1 MSNIITKPKSVDAW
15 LAYIEALHP
24 KSIAMGLER
33 VSIVAQRLT
42 LFNRFKRPVIITV
55 AGTNGKGSSCAML
68 ERIYAEA
75 GYRVGCYT
83 SPHLQRYQERVRVC
97 SEDISDQA
105 LCDAFDAVESARES
119 IELTYFEMGTLA
131 AFWYFSQQPLDILV
145 LEVGLGGRLDA
156 VNIIDADCAI
166 VTNVDMDHMEYLG
179 DTREKIGL
187 EKAGVYR
194 TKQIAICGDRSPPQS
209 LLGYATKLGAELHCI
224 QQAFDV
230 DARDGHWRYSDA
242 RGVLDIPPLS
252 LAGLFQRDNAASVI
266 YAIRALSSMLP
277 VADAVIV
284 QTLPKVQLSGRFQY
298 LNHGPDII
306 VDVAH
311 NPQAAQSLLDNLLE
325 LKQDMSKDGHLIAVF
340 AMLADKDIQAV
351 INILMQQFDTWH
363 VAEIKHP
370 RAAKLNDLVRIF
382 SDCDV
387 NSPVEAHL
395 NIELALSAAYK
406 NATKND
412 KIVVFGSF
420 FTVAAALDYWD
431 ATRFQ
436 PSLV

>member
-33 VSIVAQRLT
+33 VSLVAQRLA
-42 LFNRFKRPVIITV
+42 LFSQFKRPVIVTV

-83 SPHLQRYQERVRVC
+83 SPHLQRYHERVRVC
-97 SEDISDQA
+97 SKEISDQA
-105 LCDAFDAVESARES
+105 LCDAFDAVESARDT

-131 AFWYFSQQPLDILV
+131 AFWHFSQQPLDILV

-156 VNIIDADCAI
+156 VNILDADCAI

-194 TKQIAICGDRSPPQS
+194 TQQIAICGDRSPPKS
-209 LLGYATKLGAELHCI
+209 LIGYAAKLGVELHLI
-224 QQAFDV
+224 QQAFEV
-230 DARDGHWRYSDA
+230 DTSDEYWRYRDA
-242 RGVLDIPPLS
+242 HGVLDIPPLS
-252 LAGLFQRDNAASVI
+252 LTGVFQRDNAASVI
-266 YAIRALSSMLP
+266 YAIRALSPMLP

-284 QTLPKVQLSGRFQY
+284 ETLPKVQLTGRFQY
-298 LNHGPDII
+298 LHHAPDII

-325 LKQDMSKDGHLIAVF
+325 LRKNMPKDGRLIAVF

-351 INILMQQFDTWH
+351 VKILMHQFDTWH

-382 SDCDV
+382 GDCGV
-387 NSPVEAHL
+387 SSPVEAHL
-395 NIELALSAAYK
+395 NIELALSSAYK
-406 NATKND
+406 SVAKND
-412 KIVVFGSF
+412 KIIVFGSF

-436 PSLV
+436 TS

>member
-33 VSIVAQRLT
+33 VSIVAQRLA
-42 LFNRFKRPVIITV
+42 LFGQFKRPIVITV

-68 ERIYAEA
+68 ERIYSEA

-97 SEDISDQA
+97 SKEISDQA
-105 LCDAFDAVESARES
+105 LCDAFDAVESARDA

-131 AFWYFSQQPLDILV
+131 AFWHFSQQPLDILV

-156 VNIIDADCAI
+156 VNIVDADCAI

-187 EKAGVYR
+187 EKAGIYR
-194 TKQIAICGDRSPPQS
+194 ANQIAICGDRSPPQS
-209 LLGYATKLGAELHCI
+209 LIGYAANLGVALQCI
-224 QQAFDV
+224 RQAFDV
-230 DARDGHWRYSDA
+230 YAGDERWRYHDA
-242 RGVLDIPPLS
+242 HGELDFPSLS
-252 LAGLFQRDNAASVI
+252 LTGVFQRDNAASVI
-266 YAIRALSSMLP
+266 YAIRALHSVLP
-277 VADAVIV
+277 VADSVIV
-284 QTLPKVQLSGRFQY
+284 EVLPKVQLTGRFQY
-298 LNHGPDII
+298 LNHTPDII

-311 NPQAAQSLLDNLLE
+311 NPQAAQSLLDNLLA
-325 LKQDMSKDGHLIAVF
+325 LRKNMSKDGRLIAVF

-351 INILMQQFDTWH
+351 VKILMHQFDIWH

-382 SDCDV
+382 SDVDV
-387 NSPVEAHL
+387 GSPVEAHL
-395 NIELALSAAYK
+395 NIELALSVAYK

-412 KIVVFGSF
+412 KIIVFGSF
-420 FTVAAALDYWD
+420 FTVAAALDNWD

-436 PSLV
+436 LSSV

>member
-1 MSNIITKPKSVDAW
+1 MGNIITKPKSVDAW

-33 VSIVAQRLT
+33 VSIVAQRLA
-42 LFNRFKRPVIITV
+42 LFGQFKRPVVVTV

-68 ERIYAEA
+68 ERTYAEA

-97 SEDISDQA
+97 SKEISDQA
-105 LCDAFDAVESARES
+105 LCEAFDAVESARDT

-131 AFWYFSQQPLDILV
+131 AFWHFSQQPLDVLV

-156 VNIIDADCAI
+156 VNILDADCAI

-194 TKQIAICGDRSPPQS
+194 THQIAICGDRSPPKS
-209 LLGYATKLGAELHCI
+209 LIGYAAKLGVELHCI
-224 QQAFDV
+224 QQAFEV
-230 DARDGHWRYSDA
+230 DAKDEYWRYRDA

-252 LAGLFQRDNAASVI
+252 LAGVFQRDNAASVI
-266 YAIRALSSMLP
+266 YAIRALSPMLP
-277 VADAVIV
+277 VADAVIAK
-284 QTLPKVQLSGRFQY
+284 TLPKVQLSGRFQY
-298 LNHGPDII
+298 LNHTPDII

-325 LKQDMSKDGHLIAVF
+325 LRKNMPKDGRLIAVF

-351 INILMQQFDTWH
+351 VKILMHQFDTWH

-382 SDCDV
+382 GDCGV
-387 NSPVEAHL
+387 SSPVEAHL
-395 NIELALSAAYK
+395 NIELALSSAYK
-406 NATKND
+406 SVAKND
-412 KIVVFGSF
+412 KIIVFGSF

-436 PSLV
+436 PS

>member
-1 MSNIITKPKSVDAW
+1 MGNIITKPKSVDAW

-33 VSIVAQRLT
+33 VSIVAQRLA
-42 LFNRFKRPVIITV
+42 LFGQFKRPVVVTV

-68 ERIYAEA
+68 ERTYAEA

-97 SEDISDQA
+97 SKEISDQA
-105 LCDAFDAVESARES
+105 LCEAFDAVESARDT

-131 AFWYFSQQPLDILV
+131 AFWHFSQQPLDVLV

-156 VNIIDADCAI
+156 VNILDADCAI

-194 TKQIAICGDRSPPQS
+194 THQIAICGDRSPPKS
-209 LLGYATKLGAELHCI
+209 LIGYAAKLGVELHCI
-224 QQAFDV
+224 QQAFEV
-230 DARDGHWRYSDA
+230 DAKDEYWRYRDA

-252 LAGLFQRDNAASVI
+252 LAGVFQRDNAASVI
-266 YAIRALSSMLP
+266 YAIRALSPMLP
-277 VADAVIV
+277 VADAVIAK
-284 QTLPKVQLSGRFQY
+284 TLPKVQLSGRFQY
-298 LNHGPDII
+298 LNHTPDII

-325 LKQDMSKDGHLIAVF
+325 LRKNMPKDGRLIAVF

-351 INILMQQFDTWH
+351 VKILMHQFNTWH

-382 SDCDV
+382 GDCGV
-387 NSPVEAHL
+387 SSPVEAHL
-395 NIELALSAAYK
+395 NIELALSSAYK
-406 NATKND
+406 SVAKND
-412 KIVVFGSF
+412 KIIVFGSF
-420 FTVAAALDYWD
+420 FTVAAALDYWG

-436 PSLV
+436 TS

>member
-33 VSIVAQRLT
+33 VSIVAQRLA
-42 LFNRFKRPVIITV
+42 LFSQFQRPVIVTV

-68 ERIYAEA
+68 ERIFAEA

-97 SEDISDQA
+97 SEEISDQD
-105 LCDAFDAVESARES
+105 LCEAFDAVESARDT

-131 AFWYFSQQPLDILV
+131 AFWYFSQQPLDVLV

-156 VNIIDADCAI
+156 VNILDADCAI

-194 TKQIAICGDRSPPQS
+194 THQIAICGDRSPPKS
-209 LLGYATKLGAELHCI
+209 LVGYAAKLGVELHLI
-224 QQAFDV
+224 QQAFKV
-230 DARDGHWRYSDA
+230 DAMDEYWRYRDA
-242 RGVLDIPPLS
+242 CGVLDIPPLS
-252 LAGLFQRDNAASVI
+252 LTGVFQRDNAASVI
-266 YAIRALSSMLP
+266 FAIRALSPMLP

-284 QTLPKVQLSGRFQY
+284 KTLPKVQLSGRFQY
-298 LNHGPDII
+298 LHHAPDII

-325 LKQDMSKDGHLIAVF
+325 LRKNMPKDGRLIAVF

-351 INILMQQFDTWH
+351 VKILMHQFDTWH
-363 VAEIKHP
+363 VAEIKHL
-370 RAAKLNDLVRIF
+370 RAAKLNNLVRIF
-382 SDCDV
+382 GDSGV
-387 NSPVEAHL
+387 SSPVEAHL
-395 NIELALSAAYK
+395 NIESALSSAYK
-406 NATKND
+406 SVAKND
-412 KIVVFGSF
+412 KIIVFGSF

-436 PSLV
+436 PS